1 MNRSA
6 PPAPLHD
13 DHPHRRLPVRTGH
26 GRRRAILLALLVHG
40 LLLGLLFVGLNWQTK
55 REEPVQAELW
65 VPAPVAA
72 PKAQAQPTPE
82 PNPAP
87 PPDAPVQATPEPRPL
102 PKPVPKSET
111 KSEPKSEPRPEP
123 KPKPEPRPQA
133 KPEPKSAPAE
143 SPDIKAER
151 ARKDA
156 ERKQAEDKRRK
167 DEQLKR
173 EAERKEADQKA
184 AERKDS
190 ERKEA
195 ERKAAERK
203 ASEERERREEADRRE
218 AQAAETRRAEDIRRM
233 QQQAGA
239 ASSSTEA
246 PARSGPTGGPAD
258 PGYGARAAAA
268 IRRNIVFQTPA
279 DLEGNPRAVFQV
291 QLRPDCSLAGVRL
304 RRSSGVPAWDQAAER
319 GIQRTD
325 PFPRPADGTCK
336 SELEV
341 SLVPRDAR

>member
-1 MNRSA
+1 MNQPDR
-6 PPAPLHD
+6 PAPIHD
-13 DHPHRRLPVRTGH
+13 DAPHRHRAVRAGH
-26 GRRRAILLALLVHG
+26 GRRSAILLALLVHG
-40 LLLGLLFVGLNWQTK
+40 LLLGLLFVGLKWQTK
-55 REEPVQAELW
+55 KDEPVQAELW
-65 VPAPVAA
+65 ATTSAAAPRAPSQPAPA
-72 PKAQAQPTPE
+72 PE
-82 PNPAP
+82 PTPAP
-87 PPDAPVQATPEPRPL
+87 PPDTAAP
-102 PKPVPKSET
+102 
-111 KSEPKSEPRPEP
+111 PKSEPRPIP
-123 KPKPEPRPQA
+123 KPVPKPEPKAEP
-133 KPEPKSAPAE
+133 KPEPKPAPKAEPKPAPAE
-143 SPDIKAER
+143 SPEIKAER
-151 ARKDA
+151 ARKET

-184 AERKDS
+184 ADRKES

-203 ASEERERREEADRRE
+203 ASEERQRREDAERKE

-233 QQQAGA
+233 QQQAGSGSPGA
-239 ASSSTEA
+239 EA
-246 PARSGPTGGPAD
+246 PSRSGPSGGPAD

-268 IRRNIVFQTPA
+268 IRRNIVFQLPA

-291 QLRPDCSLAGVRL
+291 QLRPDCGLAGVRL

>member
-1 MNRSA
+1 MNRPA
-6 PPAPLHD
+6 PPSPLHD
-13 DHPHRRLPVRTGH
+13 DRPHRRLPVRTAH

-87 PPDAPVQATPEPRPL
+87 PADAPAQPKPEPRPL
-102 PKPVPKSET
+102 PKPVPKSE
-111 KSEPKSEPRPEP
+111 PKPEPRPEP

-133 KPEPKSAPAE
+133 KPEPKPAPAE

-151 ARKDA
+151 ARKEA

-173 EAERKEADQKA
+173 EADRKEADQKA

-195 ERKAAERK
+195 DRKAAERK
-203 ASEERERREEADRRE
+203 ASEERERREESERRE

-246 PARSGPTGGPAD
+246 PARSGPTSGPAD

-268 IRRNIVFQTPA
+268 IRRNIVFQMPA

-291 QLRPDCSLAGVRL
+291 QLRPDCGLAGVRL
-304 RRSSGVPAWDQAAER
+304 RRSSGVPSWDQAAER

-325 PFPRPADGTCK
+325 PFPRPADGICK